1 MSDFLITEAVDEDE
15 KQEDDEGN
23 FISTLS
29 DDEFIDDDSQID
41 QNESDYYGFTNVM
54 REYDDAIND
63 SLTDFDHNQEAS
75 NYVNDGENDD
85 DEIINDFKDF
95 KSKVEKFKK
104 SLFCHQGLKNDDSF
118 FYSILY
124 AIRYHL
130 TKKTDAVVNDEEIK
144 VDITEKI
151 FDEFFPLKKFLK
163 LNLDIFTFENQC
175 HVVNQILN
183 KNNLFLRIFE
193 QKSKFRYITETKTDK
208 KNRIREIS
216 TCVTEKYNG
225 FSIVRIDFDK
235 KLRQNF
241 LPIDIIYTPVK
252 KQDEIID
259 CFFTDKLWLAY
270 RTTYNNDNKMNLKHT
285 CAFRC
290 HYCPK
295 FFSRKERLEKHLE
308 NCNGKPGFIYNFET
322 QNLLTFEENLKL
334 KYDIPLTAYIDLE
347 TTAPT
352 DTMLDPESCKMQV
365 VSYAII
371 FAFHPKLEMKRIIIE
386 RSFGH
391 SLEKLT
397 TIDHLTSDQFKFID
411 SITLKQLRDR
421 AISVSEKKKCTAVS
435 EMFSTELKFAS
446 DCLLKWF
453 YSKNKKKELSLDE
466 KREYEVSN
474 PIDWEKGKCE
484 ICTFPL
490 HINPSDKVNNSE
502 EKMSFG
508 DFIIQ
513 KEHKSLRN
521 IFLEEDLKKSDAIKD
536 IESYHENFLKYLKLC
551 F

>member
-1 MSDFLITEAVDEDE
+1 M
-15 KQEDDEGN
+15 
-23 FISTLS
+23 
-29 DDEFIDDDSQID
+29 
-41 QNESDYYGFTNVM
+41 
-54 REYDDAIND
+54 
-63 SLTDFDHNQEAS
+63 
-75 NYVNDGENDD
+75 
-85 DEIINDFKDF
+85 
-95 KSKVEKFKK
+95 
-104 SLFCHQGLKNDDSF
+104 
-118 FYSILY
+118 
-124 AIRYHL
+124 
-130 TKKTDAVVNDEEIK
+130 
-144 VDITEKI
+144 
-151 FDEFFPLKKFLK
+151 
-163 LNLDIFTFENQC
+163 
-175 HVVNQILN
+175 
-183 KNNLFLRIFE
+183 
-193 QKSKFRYITETKTDK
+193 
-208 KNRIREIS
+208 
-216 TCVTEKYNG
+216 
-225 FSIVRIDFDK
+225 RIDFDK
-235 KLRQNF
+235 KIRQNF

-290 HYCPK
+290 HYCPT

-397 TIDHLTSDQFKFID
+397 TIDYLTSDQFKFID
-411 SITLKQLRDR
+411 SITLKQLRDC

-551 F
+551 VFTEKSINSYKDFSECPFYELIEFIQEHLTEITDFDELKERISETEVKSKQKSKISKLTLKIYSFFYQKIMSFPMTNFEHETVTTYNLFEDVHKILNVKIHLHHSHVTGEIIGYTHDFCNWAVRENKDIVSCIAHNFFKF